1 MKVAK
6 TSKMLLR
13 HQQGYQSHQD
23 NQQHTKL
30 RNQSERNISP
40 QFDITPGVINK
51 RGIVGLWLSNNQ
63 NPQIPHFI
71 LTVAR
76 MMMEIMTWTRKKR
89 RTCEHVHLA
98 TEDRQITLHIQLQ
111 WTDSYLR
118 AMGELTTSQQ
128 WNQYLCYT

>member
-51 RGIVGLWLSNNQ
+51 GGIVGLWLSNNQ
-63 NPQIPHFI
+63 NPHIPHV
-71 LTVAR
+71 LLPVAR
-76 MMMEIMTWTRKKR
+76 MMMEILTWTRKKR
-89 RTCEHVHLA
+89 HRDEHAHLA
-98 TEDRQITLHIQLQ
+98 TEDRQITFHIQLQ
-111 WTDSYLR
+111 WTASDP
-118 AMGELTTSQQ
+118 
-128 WNQYLCYT
+128 

>member
-89 RTCEHVHLA
+89 HRDEHAHLA

-111 WTDSYLR
+111 WTDSDP
-118 AMGELTTSQQ
+118 
-128 WNQYLCYT
+128 